1 MKFKN
6 LIIIIALIFV
16 YSCSGAKD
24 ALQGKK
30 RSEQSDEFLVEKK
43 NPLELPPDFGDLP
56 VPLEQ
61 GEEENIQANNEVK
74 VYPNPTRKQ
83 VYLTTTQNLEIEKVT
98 VYNLQGKSLLNF
110 DKDLETLS
118 VEDLSTG
125 IYLMK
130 IETNRGVINKRLI
143 KK

>member
-56 VPLEQ
+56 VPIEQ
-61 GEEENIQANNEVK
+61 SEEENIQVNNEQDIK
-74 VYPNPTRKQ
+74 NI
-83 VYLTTTQNLEIEKVT
+83 LEIDTNDE
-98 VYNLQGKSLLNF
+98 NSQ
-110 DKDLETLS
+110 
-118 VEDLSTG
+118 
-125 IYLMK
+125 
-130 IETNRGVINKRLI
+130 ETNNQSLEQLILEKIN
-143 KK
+143 

>member
-6 LIIIIALIFV
+6 LIIIIITLIFV
-16 YSCSGAKD
+16 FSCSGAKD

-61 GEEENIQANNEVK
+61 GEEENVQANNEQDIK
-74 VYPNPTRKQ
+74 NI
-83 VYLTTTQNLEIEKVT
+83 LELDTNEE
-98 VYNLQGKSLLNF
+98 NSQ
-110 DKDLETLS
+110 
-118 VEDLSTG
+118 
-125 IYLMK
+125 
-130 IETNRGVINKRLI
+130 ETNNQSLEKSILEKIN
-143 KK
+143 

>member
-16 YSCSGAKD
+16 YSCSGAKE

-43 NPLELPPDFGDLP
+43 NPLELPPDFDDLP

-61 GEEENIQANNEVK
+61 GEEENIQANNEQDIK
-74 VYPNPTRKQ
+74 NI
-83 VYLTTTQNLEIEKVT
+83 LEIDTNEE
-98 VYNLQGKSLLNF
+98 NSQ
-110 DKDLETLS
+110 
-118 VEDLSTG
+118 
-125 IYLMK
+125 
-130 IETNRGVINKRLI
+130 ETNSQSLEQLILEKIN
-143 KK
+143 

>member
-16 YSCSGAKD
+16 YSCSGVKD

-61 GEEENIQANNEVK
+61 GEEENVQANNEQDIK
-74 VYPNPTRKQ
+74 NI
-83 VYLTTTQNLEIEKVT
+83 LELDTNEE
-98 VYNLQGKSLLNF
+98 NSQ
-110 DKDLETLS
+110 
-118 VEDLSTG
+118 
-125 IYLMK
+125 
-130 IETNRGVINKRLI
+130 ETNNQSLEQLILEKIN
-143 KK
+143 

>member
-43 NPLELPPDFGDLP
+43 NPLELPPDFDDLP

-61 GEEENIQANNEVK
+61 GEGEIIQANNEQDIK
-74 VYPNPTRKQ
+74 NI
-83 VYLTTTQNLEIEKVT
+83 LELDTNEE
-98 VYNLQGKSLLNF
+98 NSQ
-110 DKDLETLS
+110 
-118 VEDLSTG
+118 
-125 IYLMK
+125 
-130 IETNRGVINKRLI
+130 ETNNQSLEQLILEKIN
-143 KK
+143 

>member
-43 NPLELPPDFGDLP
+43 NPLELPPDFDDLP
-56 VPLEQ
+56 VPLEE
-61 GEEENIQANNEVK
+61 GEEENIQANNEQDIK
-74 VYPNPTRKQ
+74 NI
-83 VYLTTTQNLEIEKVT
+83 LEIDTNEE
-98 VYNLQGKSLLNF
+98 NSQ
-110 DKDLETLS
+110 
-118 VEDLSTG
+118 
-125 IYLMK
+125 
-130 IETNRGVINKRLI
+130 ETNNQSLEQLILEKIN
-143 KK
+143 

>member
-56 VPLEQ
+56 VPLEA
-61 GEEENIQANNEVK
+61 GEGENIQANNEQDLK
-74 VYPNPTRKQ
+74 NI
-83 VYLTTTQNLEIEKVT
+83 LELDTNEENSQENNNQSLEQLILEK
-98 VYNLQGKSLLNF
+98 
-110 DKDLETLS
+110 
-118 VEDLSTG
+118 
-125 IYLMK
+125 
-130 IETNRGVINKRLI
+130 IN
-143 KK
+143 

>member
-16 YSCSGAKD
+16 YSCTGAKE

-43 NPLELPPDFGDLP
+43 NPLELPPDYGDLP

-61 GEEENIQANNEVK
+61 GEGENIQANNEQDIK
-74 VYPNPTRKQ
+74 NI
-83 VYLTTTQNLEIEKVT
+83 LELDTNEE
-98 VYNLQGKSLLNF
+98 NSQ
-110 DKDLETLS
+110 
-118 VEDLSTG
+118 
-125 IYLMK
+125 
-130 IETNRGVINKRLI
+130 ETNNQSLEQLILEKIN
-143 KK
+143 

>member
-6 LIIIIALIFV
+6 LIIIALIFV
-16 YSCSGAKD
+16 YSCTGAKE

-61 GEEENIQANNEVK
+61 GEEENVQANNEQDIK
-74 VYPNPTRKQ
+74 NI
-83 VYLTTTQNLEIEKVT
+83 LELDTNEE
-98 VYNLQGKSLLNF
+98 NSQ
-110 DKDLETLS
+110 
-118 VEDLSTG
+118 
-125 IYLMK
+125 
-130 IETNRGVINKRLI
+130 ETNNQSLEQLILEKIN
-143 KK
+143 

>member
-43 NPLELPPDFGDLP
+43 NPLELPPDFDDLP

-61 GEEENIQANNEVK
+61 GEGENIQANNEQDIK
-74 VYPNPTRKQ
+74 NI
-83 VYLTTTQNLEIEKVT
+83 LEIDTNEE
-98 VYNLQGKSLLNF
+98 NSQ
-110 DKDLETLS
+110 
-118 VEDLSTG
+118 
-125 IYLMK
+125 
-130 IETNRGVINKRLI
+130 ETNNQSNQSLEKFILEKIN
-143 KK
+143 

>member
-16 YSCSGAKD
+16 YSCTGAKE

-43 NPLELPPDFGDLP
+43 NPLELPPDFDDLP

-61 GEEENIQANNEVK
+61 GEEENIQANNEQDIK
-74 VYPNPTRKQ
+74 NI
-83 VYLTTTQNLEIEKVT
+83 LEIGTNEENSQEINNQSLEQLILEK
-98 VYNLQGKSLLNF
+98 
-110 DKDLETLS
+110 
-118 VEDLSTG
+118 
-125 IYLMK
+125 
-130 IETNRGVINKRLI
+130 IN
-143 KK
+143 

>member
-56 VPLEQ
+56 TPIEQ
-61 GEEENIQANNEVK
+61 GEEENIQANNEQDIK
-74 VYPNPTRKQ
+74 NI
-83 VYLTTTQNLEIEKVT
+83 LE
-98 VYNLQGKSLLNF
+98 
-110 DKDLETLS
+110 LETNEINS
-118 VEDLSTG
+118 Q
-125 IYLMK
+125 
-130 IETNRGVINKRLI
+130 ETNNQSNQSLENLILEKIN
-143 KK
+143 

>member
-16 YSCSGAKD
+16 YSCGGAKD

-43 NPLELPPDFGDLP
+43 NPLELPPDFDDLP

-61 GEEENIQANNEVK
+61 GEGENIQANNEQDIK
-74 VYPNPTRKQ
+74 NI
-83 VYLTTTQNLEIEKVT
+83 LELDTNEE
-98 VYNLQGKSLLNF
+98 NSQ
-110 DKDLETLS
+110 
-118 VEDLSTG
+118 
-125 IYLMK
+125 
-130 IETNRGVINKRLI
+130 ETNNQSSQSLEKLILEKIN
-143 KK
+143 

>member
-43 NPLELPPDFGDLP
+43 SPLELPPDFGDLP
-56 VPLEQ
+56 VPMEQ
-61 GEEENIQANNEVK
+61 GEEENIQTNNEQDIK
-74 VYPNPTRKQ
+74 NI
-83 VYLTTTQNLEIEKVT
+83 LEIDTSEE
-98 VYNLQGKSLLNF
+98 NSQ
-110 DKDLETLS
+110 
-118 VEDLSTG
+118 
-125 IYLMK
+125 
-130 IETNRGVINKRLI
+130 ETNNQSLEQLILEKIN
-143 KK
+143 

>member
-16 YSCSGAKD
+16 YSCGGAKD

-43 NPLELPPDFGDLP
+43 NPLELPPDFDDLP

-61 GEEENIQANNEVK
+61 GEGENIQANNEQDIK
-74 VYPNPTRKQ
+74 NI
-83 VYLTTTQNLEIEKVT
+83 LELDTNEE
-98 VYNLQGKSLLNF
+98 NSQ
-110 DKDLETLS
+110 
-118 VEDLSTG
+118 
-125 IYLMK
+125 
-130 IETNRGVINKRLI
+130 ETNNQSLEQLILEKIN
-143 KK
+143 

>member
-43 NPLELPPDFGDLP
+43 NPLELPPDFDDLP

-61 GEEENIQANNEVK
+61 GEGENIQANNEQDIK
-74 VYPNPTRKQ
+74 NI
-83 VYLTTTQNLEIEKVT
+83 LELDTNEE
-98 VYNLQGKSLLNF
+98 NSQ
-110 DKDLETLS
+110 
-118 VEDLSTG
+118 
-125 IYLMK
+125 
-130 IETNRGVINKRLI
+130 ETNNQSNQSLEKLILEKIN
-143 KK
+143 

>member
-16 YSCSGAKD
+16 YSCTGAKE

-61 GEEENIQANNEVK
+61 GEEENVQANNEQDIK
-74 VYPNPTRKQ
+74 NI
-83 VYLTTTQNLEIEKVT
+83 LEINTNEE
-98 VYNLQGKSLLNF
+98 NSQ
-110 DKDLETLS
+110 
-118 VEDLSTG
+118 
-125 IYLMK
+125 
-130 IETNRGVINKRLI
+130 ETNNQSLEQLILEKIN
-143 KK
+143 

>member
-43 NPLELPPDFGDLP
+43 NPLELPPDFDDLP

-61 GEEENIQANNEVK
+61 GEGEIIQVNNEQDIKNILELDTNEENSQ
-74 VYPNPTRKQ
+74 
-83 VYLTTTQNLEIEKVT
+83 
-98 VYNLQGKSLLNF
+98 
-110 DKDLETLS
+110 
-118 VEDLSTG
+118 
-125 IYLMK
+125 
-130 IETNRGVINKRLI
+130 ETNNQSLEQLILEKIN
-143 KK
+143 